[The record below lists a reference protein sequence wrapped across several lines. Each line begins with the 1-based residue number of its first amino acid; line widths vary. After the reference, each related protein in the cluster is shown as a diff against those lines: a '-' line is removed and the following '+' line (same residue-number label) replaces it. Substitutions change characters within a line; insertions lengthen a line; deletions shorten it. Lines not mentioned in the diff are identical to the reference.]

1 MIPSGERTDL
11 TSYLLGERS
20 ELRALIEAISQAEV
34 DDERERA
41 AVEYLL
47 VLASARLAAS
57 GEAVESRA
65 LAQVR
70 GQYRR
75 VFAKDSSEHGSL
87 LRELY
92 SALSKTREVDVI
104 TALKLLGLYH
114 RKLGAYQSA
123 RAAFSVATELASK
136 QSDPIDHLNTLF
148 WLGVAERYVGNL
160 DRAEAVH
167 REQLALAREVHSSAQ
182 AVLAQ
187 ENLGLVA
194 LRRGQVAEARKRV
207 LRALN
212 EALELEDPEI
222 EGYCYHALM
231 TVETY
236 AGRPGE
242 AAACGWKAYVRYEST
257 EQRLR
262 ALQDCAVVLYGCGFY
277 EEAQAGWEIVLNA
290 TDDFAVSLRSR
301 VGMMEAAAKLGK
313 RKRFE
318 LLVSEI
324 LEDDRLAN
332 IPFELIE
339 THHCLGLAYGEFG
352 EEAKAR
358 HHLIKSLTLAEEG
371 GYEAQA
377 LEISD
382 QLQRLVSVGSIEVE
396 PAAVPGDEYERLEDV
411 GSNIKAERSRLCA

>member
-1 MIPSGERTDL
+1 M
-11 TSYLLGERS
+11 
-20 ELRALIEAISQAEV
+20 
-34 DDERERA
+34 
-41 AVEYLL
+41 
-47 VLASARLAAS
+47 
-57 GEAVESRA
+57 ESRA
-65 LAQVR
+65 LAQIR
-70 GQYRR
+70 AQYHR

-92 SALSKTREVDVI
+92 SALGKTREVDVI

-167 REQLALAREVHSSAQ
+167 RKQLALAREVHSSAQ

-212 EALELEDPEI
+212 EAQELEDPEI

-377 LEISD
+377 LEIRD
-382 QLQRLVSVGSIEVE
+382 QLQRLVSAGSIEVQ
-396 PAAVPGDEYERLEDV
+396 PASVPGEEYERLEDV
-411 GSNIKAERSRLCA
+411 GSNIKAERARLCA